1 MLIIIRDRDSGK
13 AKDILKAAHDRGAFI
28 ITQDK
33 RAFQVKAKSY
43 GYDDVNIIDYND
55 LDNDNY
61 SLNRP
66 AIIHN
71 GDKMLAWLLDHYYGI
86 DIVGFS
92 ATKGE

>member
-1 MLIIIRDRDSGK
+1 MITIIRDRDSGK
-13 AKDILKAAHDRGAFI
+13 AKEILELARKNNAFI

-43 GYDDVNIIDYND
+43 GYGDIEIKDYDDLN
-55 LDNDNY
+55 NDNY
-61 SLNRP
+61 TLARP

-71 GDKMLAWLLDHYYGI
+71 GDKMLQWLMDQYYGI
-86 DIVGFS
+86 DILGFS